1 MAKFKLIMQA
11 GVSLAVL
18 GFCML
23 QLLNNNPRSEALYWG
38 GITSTIAYWLP
49 SPSDSK
55 DDKDD
60 K

>member
-1 MAKFKLIMQA
+1 MNKFKLIIQA

-23 QLLNNNPRSEALYWG
+23 QLLSNNPKSEALYWG
-38 GITSTIAYWLP
+38 GITSTVAYWLP

-55 DDKDD
+55 DDK
-60 K
+60 